1 MSTNIPAVQIPYIK
15 HGLLI
20 DITVND
26 TTYFLS
32 NLYKPVTYN
41 GNIYNQLGPLLNL
54 SEIQDDLRA
63 TNNQL
68 TLSLVGVPS
77 EISYETDFMSLVLN
91 SNVKGSQVK
100 VYRAFFNGADQLS
113 SVFLRFNGYVSNF
126 NLSETWDQD
135 VRLSTNAV
143 ALQCSSVYAIMERQY
158 TGRRTNNGD
167 QQFWYPGDT
176 GMYRVKIIS
185 DSSFDF
191 GKKYEGGSSS
201 SSGGG
206 GGNTTTV
213 VE

>member
-20 DITVND
+20 DITVNE
-26 TTYFLS
+26 TTYYLS
-32 NLYKPVTYN
+32 NLYKAVTYN
-41 GNIYNQLGPLLNL
+41 GNVYNQLGPLLNL

-100 VYRAFFNGADQLS
+100 VYRAFFDRADQLS
-113 SVFLRFNGYVSNF
+113 SVYLRFNGYVSNF

-135 VRLSTNAV
+135 TRLSTNSI

-191 GKKYEGGSSS
+191 GKKYEAGSSS
-201 SSGGG
+201 VSYGGS
-206 GGNTTTV
+206 NTTTV